1 MGFFNNFPY
10 TNFHEINLDW
20 LIKEMVNLK
29 NYIEKYTAV
38 NKVSYYGI
46 WDITKQ
52 YPQWAVVSNG
62 DKSYM
67 SSKAVPQGIDI
78 VNGDFWIELADLDPR
93 YGGLVTALEAL
104 TGSVESLTGK
114 VESLTRND
122 ESLTSKVES
131 LANNKVYSFDTVEDM
146 KSTADIAKDTIAFC
160 AGRNGYTVLT
170 AWYIS
175 DTKKDLVSVQ
185 LMKGLW
191 ANYLH
196 IDPVDNVLGLGVLKS
211 PESCTELVNSLLVS
225 DEYNKLYF
233 PAGEYKISALVRN
246 TVQIEGSNQ
255 SQYAPDGGEFIAK
268 YDTIFYPDGGPAIT
282 IDAENTAITNCIIRN
297 LEIVGDGT
305 TKNPNNDGIKVKGSN
320 DTEFCDYFILEN
332 LLIRNCDRGVAWN
345 ARGIWNT
352 FNNVRVYGNLSH
364 GFVSTPPSGCTFN
377 HNSFNDCQ
385 FANNGACG
393 IYMSNASEYRN
404 CSNYFNHCN
413 IESNYYQSTGGSD
426 RFAIFLFNCRGATF
440 NCCYFE
446 ANVGDCVFWL
456 NGSDV
461 TIEGGSTI
469 IPKNPLVGCVNGSK
483 AIIIGLSGFE
493 TGGQELC
500 AGASEANSVCVIGKT
515 KLGYKTTVGNP
526 TLLW

>member
-1 MGFFNNFPY
+1 MFERFPY
-10 TNFHEINLDW
+10 TNFHEMNLDW
-20 LIKEMVNLK
+20 LISEMCNLK
-29 NYIEKYTAV
+29 NYIEQYTAV

-67 SSKAVPQGIDI
+67 SSKPVPQGIDI

-104 TGSVESLTGK
+104 TSNVESLTGN
-114 VESLTRND
+114 VESLT
-122 ESLTSKVES
+122 K
-131 LANNKVYSFDTVEDM
+131 NKVYSFNTVEDM
-146 KSTADIAKDTIAFC
+146 KNAANIAKDTVAFC

-170 AWYIS
+170 AWTIS
-175 DTKKDLVSVQ
+175 DTKKDIVSVN
-185 LMKGLW
+185 LANGLW

-196 IDPVDNVLGLGVLKS
+196 IDPIDNVLGLGVLKS
-211 PESCTELVNSLLVS
+211 PESCTELVNNLLNS

-255 SQYAPDGGEFIAK
+255 TQYAPDGGEYIAK
-268 YDTIFYPDGGPAIT
+268 YDTIFYPDGAPAIT

-297 LEIVGDGT
+297 LEIVGDK
-305 TKNPNNDGIKVKGSN
+305 TKNQNNDGIKVKGSN
-320 DTEFCDYFILEN
+320 DTEFCDYFIIEN
-332 LLIRNCDRGVAWN
+332 LLIRKCYRGIAWSARGV
-345 ARGIWNT
+345 WNT

-364 GFVSTPPSGCTFN
+364 GFESTPPSDCTFN

-385 FANNGACG
+385 FAYNGACG
-393 IYMSNASEYRN
+393 IYMTSEIGHRN
-404 CSNYFNHCN
+404 QSNYFNHCN
-413 IESNYYQSTGGSD
+413 IESNYYQSTDGSD
-426 RFAIFLFNCRGATF
+426 RFAIWLFNCHGATF

-456 NGSDV
+456 NDSDV
-461 TIEGGSTI
+461 TIEGGATL
-469 IPKNPLVGCVNGSK
+469 IPTNPLIGCVNGSK

-493 TGGQELC
+493 TDGLELC
-500 AGASEANSVCVIGKT
+500 AGAGEANSVCVIGNT
-515 KLGYKTTVGNP
+515 KLGYRTTVGSP
-526 TLLW
+526 AILW